1 MPNRLETIANEM
13 IAKNEALGYEMEESV
28 ILKAKDELLDI
39 LLN

>member
-1 MPNRLETIANEM
+1 MPAKLETIANEM
-13 IAKNEALGYEMEESV
+13 IAKSEALGYEMEESV